1 MTPDY
6 TGEPRSAGRT
16 LTPRAAFWC
25 ALSIWLL
32 TLATAGI
39 GLIYSHIY
47 PLPPAVRAGAGGA
60 ADFVAAVAFIG
71 GFATVGALLIWKRS
85 ANPVGWL
92 MSATGAS
99 YAFAAGGGL
108 LLLHFPGTRV
118 WGDWIGWLFGLGI
131 GFAVFV
137 LLLFP
142 TGSLSS
148 RRWRPVAWA
157 AAAAMVAWALG
168 STFAPASA
176 GGSPTPLAIAGPAG
190 RFFNVLDRIGLS
202 LLVAAGLA
210 AIVSLVFRYRR
221 ARTVEREQLK
231 WLVYAGGLIVAG
243 VLAVSLIEGIFGL
256 SGDAASNLENAV
268 TSGTTALV
276 PIAIGIA
283 IFRYR
288 LYDIDVVIDKT
299 LVYGSLAVFIT
310 GVYVAIVVGIGSL
323 AQRGAHP
330 SLALSIAATAVVAV
344 AFQPVRAWV
353 QRLANRLVYG
363 RRATPYQVLANFAG
377 RMAGAYAAEDVLPRM
392 ARILAEGTAA
402 TRADVWLK
410 AGGVFHD
417 GAAWPPGTPPLPPA
431 RATADVPAYLGA
443 DRILPVRYQGEV
455 LGALSVSKRLGETLT
470 PTEDRL
476 LADLAAQV
484 GLVLKNAGLREQL
497 LARLEEIRASR
508 QRLVAAQDSERR
520 RIERNIHDGAQQQL
534 VALAIKLSIT
544 ESMIGTDVDGERELL
559 AELRQDAASAVEDL
573 RDLARGIYPP
583 LLASMGLTAAL
594 EAQARKAPVPTSVT
608 ADGVG
613 RYPQEV
619 EAAVYFCVLEALQN
633 VAKYAGASRAE
644 IGLAASGDDLRFE
657 VTDDGAGF
665 DPKAR
670 GYGTGLQGMGDR
682 LHAHGGTL
690 DVRSS
695 PRAGTTIAGRLP
707 CQVLESAG

>member
-6 TGEPRSAGRT
+6 LGEPRSVGRT
-16 LTPRAAFWC
+16 LAPRAAFWC
-25 ALSIWLL
+25 ALGIWLL
-32 TLATAGI
+32 ILATAGTA
-39 GLIYSHIY
+39 LLYNHVH
-47 PLPPAVRAGAGGA
+47 PLPPAVRAGAGSA
-60 ADFVAAVAFIG
+60 ADRAAAVTFIG
-71 GFATVGALLIWKRS
+71 GFATVGALLVWKRS
-85 ANPVGWL
+85 ANPIGWL

-99 YAFAAGGGL
+99 YALAVGGL

-118 WGDWIGWLFGLGI
+118 WGDWIGWLFGLGLE
-131 GFAVFV
+131 FVVFV

-142 TGSLSS
+142 TGSLPS

-157 AAAAMVAWALG
+157 AGAAMVAWALG
-168 STFAPASA
+168 NTFAPAPAS
-176 GGSPTPLAIAGPAG
+176 GSPSPLAIAGPAG
-190 RFFNVLDRIGLS
+190 RVFNVLTGAGLQ
-202 LLVAAGLA
+202 LILATGLA
-210 AIVSLVFRYRR
+210 AIVSLVFRYSR
-221 ARTVEREQLK
+221 ATAVEREQLK
-231 WLVYAGGLIVAG
+231 WLVYAGALIVAAM
-243 VLAVSLIEGIFGL
+243 LAIVPIEKLLGPG
-256 SGDAASNLENAV
+256 SSAANNLENAAS
-268 TSGTTALV
+268 TGAAALV
-276 PIAIGIA
+276 PIAVGIA
-283 IFRYR
+283 IFRYH
-288 LYDIDVVIDKT
+288 LYDIDVVINKT

-323 AQRGAHP
+323 AQRGARP

-363 RRATPYQVLANFAG
+363 RRATPYQVLADFAG
-377 RMAGAYAAEDVLPRM
+377 RMAGAYAAEDLLPRM
-392 ARILAEGTAA
+392 ARLLAEGTAA

-410 AGGVFHD
+410 TGEVFHD
-417 GAAWPPGTPPLPPA
+417 GAAWPAAAPPLPPA
-431 RATADVPAYLGA
+431 RATAADVPAYPAA
-443 DRILPVRYQGEV
+443 DRILPVRYEGEV
-455 LGALSVSKRLGETLT
+455 LGALSVSKRPGEPLT

-484 GLVLKNAGLREQL
+484 GLVLKNAGLRVQL

-559 AELRQDAASAVEDL
+559 AELRSEAAGAVEDL

-583 LLASMGLTAAL
+583 LLASEGLAAAL

-608 ADGVG
+608 AGGVG
-613 RYPQEV
+613 RYPQEM

-633 VAKYAGASRAE
+633 VAKYAGATRAE
-644 IGLAASGDDLRFE
+644 VKLTGSGHDLRFE

-665 DPKAR
+665 DPGSKA
-670 GYGTGLQGMGDR
+670 YGTGLQGMADR
-682 LHAHGGTL
+682 LHAHGGSL

-695 PRAGTTIAGRLP
+695 PGAGTTITGRLP
-707 CQVLESAG
+707 CRVLQAAG